1 MSSPVLGLEL
11 ADAEKGCSSGE
22 GHLSVLRRIAEKL
35 SSDSLAKNAKDALNV
50 LFGKCNCRIHR
61 TLEASAWKLYEG
73 DWKKLLS
80 MHMFFWCFFVY
91 HGYPLNKL
99 DWDTLKRIQ
108 RQQFQNRRVLN
119 HSGDPFLRSRRQ
131 RKATPRHL
139 LWLSLSVSF
148 AEALGNFQGDN
159 LPSSYTW
166 NCAECLII
174 SLIGNVSQMTAKYP
188 TPCELECSEC
198 RLQLSWE
205 LQQNIS
211 YMTRRHP
218 AFVHSQTLAIGNT
231 HAHTHIYII

>member
-61 TLEASAWKLYEG
+61 ALEASAWKLYEG
-73 DWKKLLS
+73 DWTKLLS
-80 MHMFFWCFFVY
+80 MHMFFWCFLSTMD

-119 HSGDPFLRSRRQ
+119 HSGDPFPHRCSFGWEVDAGEKQHPVTFYDFLCQFPLQKHWGTSRVTTCR
-131 RKATPRHL
+131 RATHGIVL
-139 LWLSLSVSF
+139 
-148 AEALGNFQGDN
+148 
-159 LPSSYTW
+159 
-166 NCAECLII
+166 
-174 SLIGNVSQMTAKYP
+174 NV
-188 TPCELECSEC
+188 
-198 RLQLSWE
+198 W
-205 LQQNIS
+205 
-211 YMTRRHP
+211 
-218 AFVHSQTLAIGNT
+218 
-231 HAHTHIYII
+231 